1 MFTRE
6 ATREEV
12 ANYNMVETA
21 IGNFDDEQFEKTI
34 EIIGD
39 YVYNFKKGKEAKRVY
54 NRIYNLAKR
63 TNTTVQALV
72 DWYCME

>member
-6 ATREEV
+6 ATREEI
-12 ANYNMVETA
+12 ANYEMVETA
-21 IGNFDDEQFEKTI
+21 IENFDDEQFEKMV

-39 YVYNFKKGKEAKRVY
+39 YVFNYKKGTEAKRVY

-72 DWYCME
+72 DWYAMD